1 VRHGRA
7 RRGLPC
13 ALAALLCLAGPAG
26 HAGASPAALSAA
38 QRLIAA
44 QPQAVVKRLED
55 EKLVL
60 LASRDGKPSGDFI
73 EALVIFEQPRS
84 RVMRL
89 LSQTA
94 RQREYRPELSGVET
108 LAWSDD
114 GSIDEH
120 RMRVLFVK
128 LRYRVHN
135 HFDFEQGRIWWELDP
150 SSESDLRRLEGFW
163 ELYELDE
170 KRTLGRFGTRVD
182 VGPALPTWFQEYATR
197 KNVPATVDH
206 IRLWVDSNGTYRP

>member
-1 VRHGRA
+1 VSRGGA
-7 RRGLPC
+7 RPGLPF
-13 ALAALLCLAGPAG
+13 ALAALLCLAASAS
-26 HAGASPAALSAA
+26 HAGASTAVSAA
-38 QRLIAA
+38 HGLLEA
-44 QPQAVVKRLED
+44 QPKAVVERLEE

-60 LASRDGKPSGDFI
+60 LQSRDGQHSGDFV

-94 RQREYRPELSGVET
+94 RQSEYRPELSGVET
-108 LAWSDD
+108 LEWRDD
-114 GSIDEH
+114 GNIDEH

-128 LRYRVHN
+128 LRYRVHT
-135 HFDFEQGRIWWELDP
+135 HFDFEGGRIWWELDP
-150 SSESDLRRLEGFW
+150 SFESDLRQLEGYW
-163 ELYELDE
+163 ELYELE
-170 KRTLGRFGTRVD
+170 EGRTLGRFGTRVD

-197 KNVPATVDH
+197 KNVPATVDY